1 MVRRGVPH
9 DLHRTLGRAGR
20 PARDRGADALVDDE
34 PDRMTELHDP
44 SRLASGIADSGAV
57 RAVKKLQ
64 HAWAHYAEAGELEA
78 MTDLF
83 SRGGRLSLPPREAVG
98 REAIHALLVSAM
110 GHGQLNY
117 PTDRLN
123 VPLFFSPVISVADD
137 GQSARGRW
145 HEIAMTGRFGKRAS
159 WSGGIHENEYVLED
173 GVWKIAVLD
182 FHRQFAGSHRDGWRN
197 VSDSVPLVPF
207 HFTPD
212 SAGLPVTRHPQ
223 PRGGDDADAAVL
235 AGLAQSAVDESLVQ
249 NVLAAYGHYLDR
261 KLWDDVADLFAPD
274 GVLKYTDEPWTGRE
288 RIRAGLETFGP
299 EGIRHG
305 ELFDHF
311 QLMPIVTLA
320 PDGRNADVRGVE
332 LQLLGQ
338 HGVWAHWGVRISEGR
353 LRLIDGR
360 WVIESL
366 RFSPRLL
373 ADHAIG
379 WDRDLPRLPENAT
392 AYPHHYGPKIGFPHP
407 VRDAASVAPAARA
420 GGYEDAEAALAVAR
434 AFDSAE
440 NLASAYGYFLD
451 EAHWDESADLF
462 AGNGWKELSF
472 VGTYIGRERIRESLV
487 ARYGRRPRRPDFL
500 PIHQKTQPYMTVSPG
515 GDRVQIRLK
524 MLQIN
529 SGWETDASIV
539 TGFYEE
545 QMIAEDDTWRIHGM
559 DLDYIVVAEWAA
571 GWAHVAP
578 GLSRKFA
585 PDDETIAGFEP
596 APDGPLR
603 GLQFA
608 PYPQIGPVGYHYA
621 NPVSG
626 REPALRY
633 SWSDGQFGVREG

>member
-1 MVRRGVPH
+1 
-9 DLHRTLGRAGR
+9 
-20 PARDRGADALVDDE
+20 
-34 PDRMTELHDP
+34 MTEFDP
-44 SRLASGIADSGAV
+44 SRLASGIADSGAI

-83 SRGGRLSLPPREAVG
+83 SRGGRIILPPREAVG

-110 GHGQLNY
+110 GHGQERY

-123 VPLFFSPVISVADD
+123 VPLLFSPVITVSDD
-137 GQSARGRW
+137 GRTARGRW

-159 WSGGIHENEYVLED
+159 WSGGIHENEYVLEE
-173 GVWKIAVLD
+173 GVWKIAVMN
-182 FHRQFAGSHRDGWRN
+182 FHPQFAGSHRAGWRN

-212 SAGLPVTRHPQ
+212 SAGRPVARHPQ
-223 PRGGDDADAAVL
+223 PRPGDHTDAAVL
-235 AGLAQSAVDESLVQ
+235 VGLAQSALDESLVQ
-249 NVLAAYGHYLDR
+249 NVLAAYGHYIDR
-261 KLWDDVADLFAPD
+261 KLWDDVADLFAED
-274 GVLKYTDEPWTGRE
+274 GVLKYTDEVWGGRE
-288 RIRAGLETFGP
+288 RIRAGLESFGP
-299 EGIRHG
+299 QGIRDG
-305 ELFDHF
+305 ELFDHY
-311 QLMPIVTLA
+311 QLMPVVTLD
-320 PDGRNADVRGVE
+320 PEGRSAEVRGIE

-338 HGVWAHWGVRISEGR
+338 HGAWAHWGVRISESR
-353 LRLIDGR
+353 LRFFDGR

-366 RFSPRLL
+366 QFFPRLL

-379 WDRDLPRLPENAT
+379 WDRDLPALPENST
-392 AYPHHYGPKIGFPHP
+392 AYPHHHGPRIGFPHP
-407 VRDAASVAPAARA
+407 VRAASTAPATRA
-420 GGYEDAEAALAVAR
+420 GTYEDARAALSVAQ
-434 AFDSAE
+434 AFDAAE

-451 EAHWDESADLF
+451 EAHWDECADLF
-462 AGNGWKELSF
+462 AEHGWKELSF

-500 PIHQKTQPYMTVSPG
+500 PIHQKTQPYMTVSPE

-545 QMIAEDDTWRIHGM
+545 QVISQDETWRIHGM

-571 GWAHVAP
+571 AWASVTP

-585 PDDETIAGFEP
+585 PDDATIAAFEP

-603 GLQFA
+603 GLAFA
-608 PYPQIGPVGYHYA
+608 PYPEIGPVGYHYA

-626 REPALRY
+626 REPAQRY
-633 SWSDGQFGVREG
+633 TWSDGKFGARGG